1 MSGERPSHA
10 QLPLSAYPHVLPHR
24 LRYGDTDRQGHI
36 NNAVYATLL
45 EFGRTELFY
54 GLQPPLIGKGMEPV
68 LARIAID
75 YHREMHWP
83 GDITVAT
90 ALLKMGRSSL
100 TMVQGVFGPQGCAAS
115 GEAVIVQ
122 LDSASRRPHPWDDRQ
137 REAMQAFALHG
148 QA

>member
-1 MSGERPSHA
+1 
-10 QLPLSAYPHVLPHR
+10 
-24 LRYGDTDRQGHI
+24 
-36 NNAVYATLL
+36 
-45 EFGRTELFY
+45 
-54 GLQPPLIGKGMEPV
+54 MEPV